1 MEKKFIIDHLLRPH
15 WKALAVAFVA
25 VIIDGMADL
34 FGPWPIKI
42 VLDYVFGS
50 HPLPAWAAGA
60 VIATFG
66 EGKWAILHF
75 AAIATLAITAL
86 GAAASYTEN
95 YLTTRVGQWIMHDLR
110 QELYHHIQGL
120 SLSYYDRHK
129 TGDLIGRM
137 TNDVDA
143 IQSFVSSSLL
153 DMVVDVLTLGGMMAV
168 MFYFNWHFT
177 LIALAVAPLLF
188 LEVYTLTGRIKRA
201 SRAVRLK
208 ESEVVSVVQETLSSI
223 RVVKAFARE
232 DYEERRLEKETLE
245 SIEMTMRARRVKALL
260 SPTVDFIVAAGTC
273 LVLWYGARLVLQG
286 LLTAGALVVFLLYL
300 GKLYKPMRDLSK
312 MTDTISKAVIGA
324 ERIRELTRLED
335 RVRDLPHAQTA
346 PRFKGRIEFDRVYFG
361 YYDAQPVLKDISLR
375 IEPGQYV
382 ALVGPTGAGKSSII
396 SLIPRFYDPFSGRLL
411 IDGEDA
417 RDFTLRSLREQISFV
432 LQETILFH
440 APIWQNI
447 AYGKPEASRDEI
459 IRAARLANA
468 HEFIE
473 RMPEGYDTM
482 VGERGVTLSGGQRQR
497 IAIARAIIR
506 NSPILILDEPTSG
519 LDTSSEKLVL
529 EALGRLMQGKTV
541 IVITHHLESIIK
553 ADVIFTVKDGRIVES
568 GSHQQ
573 LLSYRGLYAHL
584 YEDQFRDGYDDF

>member
-1 MEKKFIIDHLLRPH
+1 MEKKFLIDHLLRPH
-15 WKALAVAFVA
+15 WRALAVAFVA

-42 VLDYVFGS
+42 VLDYVVGS

-75 AAIATLAITAL
+75 AAIATLAISAL
-86 GAAASYTEN
+86 GAAASYTES

-153 DMVVDVLTLGGMMAV
+153 DMVVDVLTLGGMIAV

-201 SRAVRLK
+201 ARAVRLK

-232 DYEERRLEKETLE
+232 DYEEQRLEKETLE
-245 SIEMTMRARRVKALL
+245 SIDMTMRARRVKAML
-260 SPTVDFIVAAGTC
+260 SPAVAFIVATGTC
-273 LVLWYGARLVLQG
+273 IVLWYGARLVLQG
-286 LLTAGALVVFLLYL
+286 QLTAGALVVFLLYL
-300 GKLYKPMRDLSK
+300 GKMYKPMRDLSK
-312 MTDTISKAVIGA
+312 MTDTVSKAMIGA
-324 ERIRELTRLED
+324 ERIRELIHTEE
-335 RVRDLPHAQTA
+335 RVRDLPCAWTA
-346 PRFKGRIEFDRVYFG
+346 PRFKGRVEFDHIYFG
-361 YYDAQPVLKDISLR
+361 YHNDHPVLKDLSLR
-375 IEPGQYV
+375 IEPGQYA

-396 SLIPRFYDPFSGRLL
+396 SLIPRFYDPSSGHLRIDEVDVRNFSVN
-411 IDGEDA
+411 
-417 RDFTLRSLREQISFV
+417 SLRQQISFV
-432 LQETILFH
+432 LQETVLFH
-440 APIWQNI
+440 ASIRQNI
-447 AYGKPEASRDEI
+447 AYGKPEAS
-459 IRAARLANA
+459 
-468 HEFIE
+468 H
-473 RMPEGYDTM
+473 
-482 VGERGVTLSGGQRQR
+482 
-497 IAIARAIIR
+497 
-506 NSPILILDEPTSG
+506 
-519 LDTSSEKLVL
+519 
-529 EALGRLMQGKTV
+529 
-541 IVITHHLESIIK
+541 
-553 ADVIFTVKDGRIVES
+553 
-568 GSHQQ
+568 
-573 LLSYRGLYAHL
+573 
-584 YEDQFRDGYDDF
+584 